1 MSFERS
7 SQVRVIRPT
16 RTEDET
22 EQERSP
28 VELISEVRHGG
39 NADHIDSP
47 GDRNYEIYARPSGHW
62 KVFISSQMGN
72 RSLEAE
78 RAAAVEAVN
87 DFPLSKAWAWE
98 IGAPAGPY
106 YSVEEC
112 VGQAATADALI
123 LILGEEITEVTRLEY
138 EAAHAAGAPIFA
150 MIKADQNRTAD
161 LSEFIELLRTRGITV
176 GFSTPGELASRITE
190 ALRSW
195 ALRSARSEQIRS
207 REGASIPPVPD
218 GPLSEL
224 TELEGREEKRTT
236 LGELVAEVRTLAG
249 ESKADEAAEL
259 VWEVAQR
266 ANDSGRRW
274 LAKAVLDALEEALPE
289 ASIGRRRYGWI
300 LNARGLALSGTPT
313 DAKEAITCFSR
324 MRQIGRELEDVELE
338 STALQNLGVSE
349 TIAGRVRE
357 GGLRTKESVELRMA
371 AGDLYGAL
379 EVLTNMVNVFIPE
392 GRVDLAE
399 SLINSAFGL
408 LKGVRSPE
416 LRNTLYGHRS
426 TIARERGDLTGA
438 HKNLQ
443 LALAAAQRAKSI
455 PREITTLQNLGS
467 NAADRG
473 KPKEAA
479 RWYEKALERAD
490 SIKDLSNRRIQ
501 RQSLGLAAMR
511 AGESE
516 RAASLFETAAAE
528 AEELGDE
535 TNAAIAIG
543 DAGACYLQSG
553 DVERAITLTNRALN
567 SPGPHE
573 DRWRYGQLLNL
584 GVELTYLDRDEDALA
599 AVLRAANLMAGDAPL
614 EIGALSKAVEI
625 AAYIPDAGDQLRE
638 IIDREL
644 ALRGETEPAPA
655 RAWRA
660 AEIASS
666 LRDSHHRDL
675 AARYFSSALRS
686 YSARGDLRQV
696 FFVRNDRATLRAD
709 LSDLNGAR
717 SDLRRCLV
725 LAEELKDRFL
735 SWQAHRNLGEIERRR
750 GHDEEARLQLQTAIG
765 LADQLD
771 DPGARGDVLAL
782 LGLLETQLG
791 DLERASAL
799 FAEAKKTSEEIHSQ
813 TLTASAL
820 KGEARI
826 AFVRGR
832 LSRSATLYRRAVKLL
847 DGRGSRQLAES
858 LNGVICSEAE
868 LGRVAEK
875 EIQELDALS
884 FRIGWDGIWIGELRQ
899 AFASLL
905 RAGASFEDVV
915 GVAALLLIIS
925 ARDADTQHI
934 DNEEDDQAQL
944 FASAVMLISWTREDP
959 TGERRKG
966 ILVAAEQ
973 MTDEEVARMIETL
986 FGIAEEQPSISFPW
1000 PKWRPGR

>member
-1 MSFERS
+1 
-7 SQVRVIRPT
+7 
-16 RTEDET
+16 
-22 EQERSP
+22 
-28 VELISEVRHGG
+28 
-39 NADHIDSP
+39 
-47 GDRNYEIYARPSGHW
+47 
-62 KVFISSQMGN
+62 VFISSQMGN

-78 RAAAVEAVN
+78 RAAAVEAVD

-98 IGAPAGPY
+98 SGAPAGPY

-112 VGQAATADALI
+112 VGQAATADALV

-138 EAAHAAGAPIFA
+138 EAAHAAGAPVFA
-150 MIKADQNRTAD
+150 MIKADQNRTAE

-195 ALRSARSEQIRS
+195 ALRAARSEQMRS

-224 TELEGREEKRTT
+224 TELEGREGKRTT
-236 LGELVAEVRTLAG
+236 LGELLAEVRTLTG

-259 VWEVAQR
+259 IWEAAQR
-266 ANDSGRRW
+266 ANDIGKRW
-274 LAKAVLDALEEALPE
+274 LAKAVLDAFEETVPE
-289 ASIGRRRYGWI
+289 ASIGRRQYGWI

-313 DAKEAITCFSR
+313 DAEEAIACFSR
-324 MRQIGRELEDVELE
+324 MRQIGRELGDVGLE

-349 TIAGRVRE
+349 TIAGRTRE
-357 GGLRTKESVELRMA
+357 AGLRTKESVELRMA
-371 AGDLYGAL
+371 AGDLYGGL

-392 GRVDLAE
+392 GRIDQAQSLVDF
-399 SLINSAFGL
+399 AFEL

-438 HKNLQ
+438 RVNLK
-443 LALAAAQRAKSI
+443 LALAAARRTKSI

-511 AGESE
+511 ARESE

-528 AEELGDE
+528 AQELGDE
-535 TNAAIAIG
+535 GNAAIAIG

-553 DVERAITLTNRALN
+553 DVERAVTLTERALN
-567 SPGPHE
+567 SPGPHK
-573 DRWRYGQLLNL
+573 DQWRYGQLLNL
-584 GVELTYLDRDEDALA
+584 GVELAHLDRDEEAFA
-599 AVLRAANLMAGDAPL
+599 AVLRAANLIAGDAPL
-614 EIGALSKAVEI
+614 EIRALSKAVEI
-625 AAYIPDAGDQLRE
+625 ASDIPDAGDQLRE
-638 IIDREL
+638 TIDREL

-675 AARYFSSALRS
+675 SARYFSSALRS

-696 FFVRNDRATLRAD
+696 FFIRNDRANLRAALGD
-709 LSDLNGAR
+709 PNGAA
-717 SDLRRCLV
+717 SDLRRCLA
-725 LAEELKDRFL
+725 LAEELEDQFL
-735 SWQAHRNLGEIERRR
+735 AWQAHRNLGEVERRR
-750 GHDEEARLQLQTAIG
+750 GQNDEARRQLQTAIE
-765 LADQLD
+765 LAGRLD
-771 DPGARGDVLAL
+771 DPSARGDVLAL
-782 LGLLETQLG
+782 LGLLESQVG
-791 DLERASAL
+791 NLEKASDL
-799 FAEAKKTSEEIHSQ
+799 FAEAREVGEAIHSR
-813 TLTASAL
+813 TLIASAL

-832 LSRSATLYRRAVKLL
+832 NSKSAGLYRRAVRLL

-858 LNGVICSEAE
+858 LNGVIGSEAE

-884 FRIGWDGIWIGELRQ
+884 FRLGWDGHWIGELRQ

-905 RAGASFEDVV
+905 RASASFEDVV
-915 GVAALLLIIS
+915 GMAALLLIIS
-925 ARDADTQHI
+925 ARDADRSHSDEEEGE
-934 DNEEDDQAQL
+934 DNQAEL
-944 FASAVMLISWTREDP
+944 FASAIMLVAWTTEDP
-959 TGERRKG
+959 TDTRR
-966 ILVAAEQ
+966 
-973 MTDEEVARMIETL
+973 
-986 FGIAEEQPSISFPW
+986 
-1000 PKWRPGR
+1000 